1 MTSLRH
7 KLLAWL
13 LAVVLIAG
21 MVAAWGVYR
30 QARVELDG
38 VFDYHLRQMALSV
51 RDRSFEGM
59 LVEPETLTGEFDFVI
74 QVWGRDGGR
83 LYFSQPHAALPNLV
97 RLGYDTVQTGTVT
110 WRVFAIQERGFTI
123 QVAQPMGIRNRLAAE
138 SALSTLSPFLLLL
151 PLLGLLVWFTVGR
164 ELRPLETV
172 ARAVSTRSA
181 SALEPLTTGPLPDE
195 IRPLVGSLND
205 LLARLGRVLSAQRD
219 FVADAAHEL
228 RTPLAALTLQ
238 IQLAERADSEAQRA
252 AAFTALKGGL
262 ARATRVVEQ
271 LLTLATQGS
280 DAAEHL
286 PVPIDLAALARQVVA
301 ERSPLA
307 DAKAID
313 LGVTGMD
320 QLPLEADPESLR
332 ILLANLID
340 NAMRY
345 APSGGRVDVN
355 VRRAG
360 ENAML
365 EVIDDGPGI
374 PVAERERVFDRFY
387 RRPDN
392 EIPGSGLGLAIV
404 RDIAERHR
412 ASVVLDDAPGGRGL
426 AVRVRFPATRFRE
439 PS

>member
-21 MVAAWGVYR
+21 MAAAWGVYR
-30 QARVELDG
+30 QARVELDE

-51 RDRSFEGM
+51 RDRSFDGL

-74 QVWGRDGGR
+74 QVWGRDGVR
-83 LYFSQPHAALPNLV
+83 LYFSQPHAALPGLV
-97 RLGYDTVQTGTVT
+97 RLGYDTVQAGSTT

-123 QVAQPMGIRNRLAAE
+123 QVAQPMGIRNRLAAN
-138 SALSTLSPFLLLL
+138 SALGTLSPFLLLL

-172 ARAVSTRSA
+172 ARAVSQRSA
-181 SALEPLTTGPLPDE
+181 TALDPLPTGPLPDE
-195 IRPLVGSLND
+195 VRPLVSALND
-205 LLARLGRVLSAQRD
+205 LLVRLGRVLAAQRD

-238 IQLAERADSEAQRA
+238 IQLAERAVSDAERV
-252 AAFTALKGGL
+252 AAFTVVKSGL

-271 LLTLATQGS
+271 LLTLARQS
-280 DAAEHL
+280 PDAAERAPL
-286 PVPIDLAALARQVVA
+286 PVDLVELARRVVA
-301 ERSPLA
+301 ERLPLA
-307 DAKAID
+307 DAKFID
-313 LGVTGMD
+313 LGVSGAE
-320 QLPLEADPESLR
+320 QLTVMGDAEGLR

-340 NAMRY
+340 NALRY
-345 APSGGRVDVN
+345 APQQGRVDVCI
-355 VRRAG
+355 RRADDG
-360 ENAML
+360 AVL
-365 EVIDDGPGI
+365 EVVDNGPGI

-387 RRPDN
+387 RRVDN

-412 ASVVLDDAPGGRGL
+412 ASVALEDAPGGRGL
-426 AVRVRFPATRFRE
+426 AVRVRFPLA
-439 PS
+439 